1 MEGGTEGEIQVEQT
15 ERATRRMTH
24 AESRTVLRILDA
36 NANRAGEG
44 LRTLEEFARFILDDH
59 NLTDCLK
66 THRHDL
72 AIAMGRWN
80 RLQLI
85 ESRDTPGDVGTRVT
99 TASEQS
105 RADLSE
111 VVAAATTRTQQA
123 LRCLEEYGKTT
134 DPEFAASIESIRYQ
148 CYATFRDLE
157 LKVAS
162 VNDRSR
168 KIREARLYAL
178 IACEPDAERLEARI
192 DELVDAGVDVIQ
204 LRDSS
209 VDDRTLY
216 QQATLGAV
224 IAKRRGILWIINDR
238 ADIAVAAGADGVHV
252 GQEEVPV
259 DAVRR
264 VVGRDRLVGL
274 STHDIEQVREAARTT
289 ADYIGCG
296 PTFPGKTKS
305 FDHFPGCEFL
315 KQVSEEERTGDH
327 NLPAFAI
334 GGIGLENIEKVA
346 QSGIGRVAVTGALA
360 SHEGLHQTALGIR
373 EILKRVPLR
382 VMPDSGDVCSH
393 PDG

>member
-1 MEGGTEGEIQVEQT
+1 
-15 ERATRRMTH
+15 MTNI
-24 AESRTVLRILDA
+24 ESRTVLRILDA

-44 LRTLEEFARFILDDH
+44 LRTLEESARFILDDLG
-59 NLTDCLK
+59 LTDRLK

-72 AIAMGRWN
+72 ATAMGCWS
-80 RLQLI
+80 RLQLV
-85 ESRDTPGDVGTRVT
+85 ESRDTPGDVGTGVT
-99 TASEQS
+99 TESEQS

-157 LKVAS
+157 LKMAG
-162 VNDRSR
+162 VNLRLR
-168 KIREARLYAL
+168 KLQEARLYAL
-178 IACEPDAERLEARI
+178 IACEPDAEPLKARI
-192 DELVDAGVDVIQ
+192 DQLVDAGVDVIQ

-216 QQATLGAV
+216 EQASFGAAL
-224 IAKRRGILWIINDR
+224 AKRRGVLWIINDR

-264 VVGRDRLVGL
+264 VVGRDRLIGL
-274 STHDIEQVREAARTT
+274 STHDIEQVNEATRTS

-315 KQVSEEERTGDH
+315 KQVSDAEQSGDLK
-327 NLPAFAI
+327 LPAFAI
-334 GGIGLENIEKVA
+334 GGIGSDNIERVT

-360 SHEGLHQTALGIR
+360 SHEGMHQTASAMR
-373 EILKRVPLR
+373 EMLERVPLR
-382 VMPDSGDVCSH
+382 
-393 PDG
+393 

>member
-1 MEGGTEGEIQVEQT
+1 
-15 ERATRRMTH
+15 MTN

-44 LRTLEEFARFILDDH
+44 LRTLEESARFILDDLG
-59 NLTDCLK
+59 LTDRLK

-85 ESRDTPGDVGTRVT
+85 DSRDTPGDVGTHVT
-99 TASEQS
+99 TETEHL
-105 RADLSE
+105 RADFSS
-111 VVAAATTRTQQA
+111 VIAAATTRTQQA

-134 DPEFAASIESIRYQ
+134 DPNFAASIESVRYQ
-148 CYATFRDLE
+148 CYATFRELE
-157 LKVAS
+157 LKMAS
-162 VNDRSR
+162 VNVRSR

-178 IACEPDAERLEARI
+178 IACEPDGERLQNRI
-192 DELVDAGVDVIQ
+192 LELVDAGVDVIQ

-216 QQATLGAV
+216 EQARLGAA
-224 IAKRRGILWIINDR
+224 IAKQRGVLWIINDR
-238 ADIAVAAGADGVHV
+238 ADIAVASDADGVHV

-264 VVGRDRLVGL
+264 VVGRERLIGL
-274 STHDIEQVREAARTT
+274 STHDIEQVREATQTT

-305 FDHFPGCEFL
+305 FKHFPGCEFL
-315 KQVSEEERTGDH
+315 KEVSDAERTNDL

-334 GGIGLENIEKVA
+334 GGIGIDNIEQVIQA
-346 QSGIGRVAVTGALA
+346 GIGRVAVTGTLA
-360 SHEGLHQTALGIR
+360 SHEGLHQTALAMR
-373 EILKRVPLR
+373 EVLQRLPLR
-382 VMPDSGDVCSH
+382 MSNRC
-393 PDG
+393 